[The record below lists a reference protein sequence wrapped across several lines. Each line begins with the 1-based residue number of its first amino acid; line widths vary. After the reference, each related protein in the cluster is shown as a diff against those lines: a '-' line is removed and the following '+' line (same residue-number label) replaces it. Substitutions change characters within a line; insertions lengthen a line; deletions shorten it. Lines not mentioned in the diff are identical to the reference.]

1 MACGLLPGGRHAR
14 PHPEEL
20 RDLPEHEGI
29 LHLGRQALRCGG
41 SDGNDEV
48 HGSDHSY
55 DEPDGGAGDDRLF
68 GGDDVYY
75 NDLDDHGDAIAICPG
90 KCAR

>member
-29 LHLGRQALRCGG
+29 LHLGRQALSCGG
-41 SDGNDEV
+41 SDRPFPCE
-48 HGSDHSY
+48 
-55 DEPDGGAGDDRLF
+55 
-68 GGDDVYY
+68 
-75 NDLDDHGDAIAICPG
+75 IA
-90 KCAR
+90 KLL